1 MIYVYVECP
10 RKFRDVSEI
19 LEWRFEKVS
28 NFTVAMS
35 EIADGRS
42 PVSEVESDDKA
53 KAEGAARPS
62 VKQFQDSKRKVATL
76 D

>member
-1 MIYVYVECP
+1 M
-10 RKFRDVSEI
+10 
-19 LEWRFEKVS
+19 S

-42 PVSEVESDDKA
+42 PVSEGESDDKV
-53 KAEGAARPS
+53 KAEGTTRPS
-62 VKQFQDSKRKVATL
+62 VKQFQDGKRKVATP